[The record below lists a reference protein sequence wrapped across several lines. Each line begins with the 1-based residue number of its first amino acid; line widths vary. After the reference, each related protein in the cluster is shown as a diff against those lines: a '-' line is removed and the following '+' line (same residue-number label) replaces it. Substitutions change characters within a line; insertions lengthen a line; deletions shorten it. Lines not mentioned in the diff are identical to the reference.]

1 MENSFDKFEDIVN
14 EILSKFPKCKGW
26 LGWYLDPKRAPH
38 LFPACNRSFSNL
50 LTKDRF
56 DSLCKDTNAQEG
68 FGHLLKQW
76 VGQHETFESLL
87 MNLIEFVK
95 QYDSAMRLQRA
106 GLNQNYG
113 RATRANKKRHGVK
126 EPKKNYKAPDTYR
139 DVMMSN
145 KRCQDKKEAAKTKAY
160 TKSRSIN
167 RMNMTL
173 Q

>member
-1 MENSFDKFEDIVN
+1 
-14 EILSKFPKCKGW
+14 
-26 LGWYLDPKRAPH
+26 
-38 LFPACNRSFSNL
+38 
-50 LTKDRF
+50 
-56 DSLCKDTNAQEG
+56 
-68 FGHLLKQW
+68 
-76 VGQHETFESLL
+76 
-87 MNLIEFVK
+87 MNLIEFAK

-126 EPKKNYKAPDTYR
+126 EPKKNCKAPDTYWN
-139 DVMMSN
+139 VMMSN
-145 KRCQDKKEAAKTKAY
+145 KRCHDKKEAAKTKVY